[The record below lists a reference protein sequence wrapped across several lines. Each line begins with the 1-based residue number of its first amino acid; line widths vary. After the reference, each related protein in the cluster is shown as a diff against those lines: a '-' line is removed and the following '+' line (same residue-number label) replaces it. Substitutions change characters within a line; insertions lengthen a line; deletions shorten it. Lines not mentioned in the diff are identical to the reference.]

1 MKNESPHTPMQ
12 NSPQAA
18 PVTPE
23 GSLGLLALGYRG
35 IEAWRKSREQWQ
47 VQQEKLKSQQ
57 SNRGSKA

>member
-1 MKNESPHTPMQ
+1 MKNESQLKLHETLIQ
-12 NSPQAA
+12 HA

-47 VQQEKLKSQQ
+47 MQQEKLKSQQ
-57 SNRGSKA
+57 NDHGSKA

>member
-1 MKNESPHTPMQ
+1 MKNESPLTPMQ
-12 NSPQAA
+12 NSSQSA

>member
-1 MKNESPHTPMQ
+1 MKNESPRTPMQ

>member
-1 MKNESPHTPMQ
+1 MKNESPHIPIQ

-47 VQQEKLKSQQ
+47 EQQGKQKSQQ
-57 SNRGSKA
+57 NDNGSKA